1 MIRQFRLLL
10 WCKRFASGFAQVE
23 FVNETA
29 RRQVVQRLRTELQ
42 TAEIHFEE
50 ITLPIETPRQSIANH
65 LVERL
70 RHLSPG
76 VVSVDG
82 FAASLSM
89 ELPALANSIYRLN
102 FMREPLGGT
111 DHRQI
116 WWLPTYLAELLERMT
131 SDLESWI
138 QLN

>member
-1 MIRQFRLLL
+1 MEVTRVEQSESSPEGSIESVSSRLLL
-10 WCKRFASGFAQVE
+10 WCKRSASGFAQVE
-23 FVNETA
+23 FVDETA

-89 ELPALANSIYRLN
+89 ERPALANFHL
-102 FMREPLGGT
+102 
-111 DHRQI
+111 
-116 WWLPTYLAELLERMT
+116 LLELHARAVG
-131 SDLESWI
+131 WH
-138 QLN
+138 